1 MKTIGLERIHSGRR
15 PRIHDLRHTFA
26 TRALEES
33 PEGRDDIGRHMLALS
48 TYMGHATVQ
57 STYWYLQVTPQ
68 LMKDIS
74 EACEAF
80 HQKEES

>member
-1 MKTIGLERIHSGRR
+1 
-15 PRIHDLRHTFA
+15 
-26 TRALEES
+26 
-33 PEGRDDIGRHMLALS
+33 MLALS

-74 EACEAF
+74 EECETF